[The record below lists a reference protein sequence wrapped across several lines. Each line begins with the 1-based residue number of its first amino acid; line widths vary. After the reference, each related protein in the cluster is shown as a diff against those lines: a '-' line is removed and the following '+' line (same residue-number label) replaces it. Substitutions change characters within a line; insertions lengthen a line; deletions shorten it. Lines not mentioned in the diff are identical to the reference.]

1 MLQFLNIF
9 FLVFHSVL
17 ILFNLFG
24 WIWKP
29 LRKANLVTLLL
40 TAGSWFI
47 LGIFYGFG
55 YCPFTDWHYD
65 VLYKLGPTQLPDS
78 YIQYLLET
86 FFHLDVS
93 QKTTDTFT
101 LLGLVLALI
110 CSVYVNFF
118 RRRTKMF
125 VNLNHSSE

>member
-1 MLQFLNIF
+1 MLEFLNIF
-9 FLVFHSVL
+9 FLVFHTLL
-17 ILFNLFG
+17 ILFNLLG

-29 LRKANLVTLLL
+29 LRRANLVILLL

-65 VLYKLGPTQLPDS
+65 VLHKLGKTNLPDS

-86 FFHLDVS
+86 FFHLDVT
-93 QKTTDTFT
+93 QKTTDMFT
-101 LLGLVLALI
+101 LLGLILALI
-110 CSVYVNFF
+110 CSVYTNFF
-118 RRRTKMF
+118 MSKK
-125 VNLNHSSE
+125 

>member
-1 MLQFLNIF
+1 MYPFLNIF
-9 FLVFHSVL
+9 FLVFHSAL
-17 ILFNLFG
+17 IVFNLFG

-40 TAGSWFI
+40 TAGSWFF

-65 VLYKLGPTQLPDS
+65 VLYKLGRTHLPDS

-93 QKTTDTFT
+93 QETTDTFT
-101 LLGLVLALI
+101 LLGLVLAMI

-118 RRRTKMF
+118 RRKTK
-125 VNLNHSSE
+125 